1 LFDTVIFTVTV
12 FLSFISNKGIS
23 TMQRKRVVVTGLGP
37 VTPIGIGKEAY
48 WRALMGGKTGVDL
61 VEFPNFDMEQ
71 FRTRIGAQIKDFALH
86 DYLPFHKADRHM
98 GRASQF
104 ALVGAKVALEDAEV
118 ELMPREGVE
127 GRYELNHFDSFKFG
141 AILGV
146 AVENMEIMEGSY
158 DSLLKHGGPR
168 RLSPFALPNVYT
180 SSVAANITERFG
192 MRGTTYV
199 ISSAC
204 ASASHA
210 IATSYSRIQDGPE
223 EMILTGGSDAC
234 ITPLTFGGFI
244 ALRAMSACN
253 DEPQKACRPFDLHRD
268 GFVMGEGAGIIILEE
283 LNHALN
289 RGAPIYAELI
299 GYGMTADA
307 FHLAEPDPTG
317 TSLSKAIEQAL
328 AMGGVA
334 PEEVDY
340 INPHGTS
347 TKLNDA
353 TETRA
358 IKMAL
363 GDHAYQI
370 PISATKSMLGHLLG
384 AAGGVEAIATVLT
397 MKRGLIHPTINYE
410 FPDPECDLDYVP
422 DGPREQEVKTAL
434 SISAGFGGV
443 NCVLLFKSFE
453 S

>member
-1 LFDTVIFTVTV
+1 
-12 FLSFISNKGIS
+12 
-23 TMQRKRVVVTGLGP
+23 MQRKRKRVVVTGLGP

-48 WRALMGGKTGVDL
+48 WRALMGGKTGVD
-61 VEFPNFDMEQ
+61 VVQFPNFDMEQ
-71 FRTRIGAQIKDFALH
+71 FRTRIGAQIKDFVLH

-104 ALVGAKVALEDAEV
+104 ALVGAKTALEDAEI
-118 ELMPREGVE
+118 ELFPREGVD
-127 GRYELNHFDSFKFG
+127 GRYELNHSDSFKIG
-141 AILGV
+141 AIVGV

-158 DSLLKHGGPR
+158 DNLLKHGGPR
-168 RLSPFALPNVYT
+168 RLTPFALPNVYT
-180 SSVAANITERFG
+180 SSVASNITERFG
-192 MRGTTYV
+192 IRGATYV

-210 IATSYSRIQDGPE
+210 IATSYNRIQEGPE
-223 EMILTGGSDAC
+223 EMLLTGGSDAC

-244 ALRAMSACN
+244 ALRAMSTCN

-268 GFVMGEGAGIIILEE
+268 GFVMAEGAGILIIEE

-289 RGAPIYAELI
+289 RGAPIYAEII

-307 FHLAEPDPTG
+307 FHIAEPDPTG
-317 TSLSKAIEQAL
+317 IALSRAIEQAL
-328 AMGGVA
+328 AMGGVT
-334 PEEVDY
+334 PEEIDY

-347 TKLNDA
+347 TKLNDL
-353 TETRA
+353 TETKA

-363 GDHAYQI
+363 GDYAYQV
-370 PISATKSMLGHLLG
+370 PISATKSMVGHLLG
-384 AAGGVEAIATVLT
+384 AAGGAEAIATVLT
-397 MKRGLIHPTINYE
+397 IRHGAIHPTINYE

-443 NCVLLFKSFE
+443 NCVLLFRAFE

>member
-1 LFDTVIFTVTV
+1 
-12 FLSFISNKGIS
+12 
-23 TMQRKRVVVTGLGP
+23 MQKKRVVVTGLGP
-37 VTPIGIGKEAY
+37 VTPIGIGKEPY
-48 WRALMGGKTGVDL
+48 WRALMEGKTGVDL

-71 FRTRIGAQIKDFALH
+71 FRTRIGARIKSFVLE
-86 DYLPFHKADRHM
+86 DYLPFHKGDRYM

-104 ALVGAKVALEDAEV
+104 ALVGAKLALEDAEV
-118 ELMPREGVE
+118 ELLPREGME
-127 GRYELNHFDSFKFG
+127 GRYEFNHSDSFKIG

-158 DSLLKHGGPR
+158 DNLLKHRSPR
-168 RLSPFALPNVYT
+168 RLSPFSLPHVYT
-180 SSVAANITERFG
+180 SSVAANVTERFG

-199 ISSAC
+199 VSSAC

-210 IATSYSRIQDGPE
+210 IATSYKRIQDGPE
-223 EMILTGGSDAC
+223 EMVLTGGSDAC

-244 ALRAMSACN
+244 ALRAMSTRN

-268 GFVMGEGAGIIILEE
+268 GFVMGEGAGVIIVEE

-307 FHLAEPDPTG
+307 FHIAEPDPAA
-317 TSLSKAIEQAL
+317 TSLSRAIEQAL
-328 AMGGVA
+328 ATGGVA
-334 PEEVDY
+334 PQEVDY

-347 TKLNDA
+347 TQLNDI
-353 TETRA
+353 TETKA
-358 IKMAL
+358 IKTVF
-363 GDHAYQI
+363 GDYAYQI
-370 PISATKSMLGHLLG
+370 PVSATKSMVGHLLG
-384 AAGGVEAIATVLT
+384 AAGGAEAIATILT
-397 MKRGLIHPTINYE
+397 MNRGVIHPTINYE

-422 DGPREQEVKTAL
+422 DGPREQEVRTTL

-453 S
+453 P

>member
-1 LFDTVIFTVTV
+1 
-12 FLSFISNKGIS
+12 
-23 TMQRKRVVVTGLGP
+23 MQKKRVVVTGLGP
-37 VTPIGIGKEAY
+37 VTPIGIGKEPY
-48 WRALMGGKTGVDL
+48 WRALMEGKTGVDL

-71 FRTRIGAQIKDFALH
+71 FRTRIGARIKSFVLE
-86 DYLPFHKADRHM
+86 DYLPFHKGDRYM

-104 ALVGAKVALEDAEV
+104 ALVGAKLALEDAGV
-118 ELMPREGVE
+118 ELLPREGME
-127 GRYELNHFDSFKFG
+127 GRYELNHSNSFKIG

-158 DSLLKHGGPR
+158 DNLLKHRSPR
-168 RLSPFALPNVYT
+168 RLSPFSLPHVYT

-192 MRGTTYV
+192 IRGTTYV
-199 ISSAC
+199 VSSAC

-210 IATSYSRIQDGPE
+210 IATSYNRIQDGPD

-244 ALRAMSACN
+244 ALRAMSTRN

-268 GFVMGEGAGIIILEE
+268 GFVMGEGAGVIIVEE

-307 FHLAEPDPTG
+307 FHIAEPDPVAI
-317 TSLSKAIEQAL
+317 SLSRAIEQAL
-328 AMGGVA
+328 AMGGVD
-334 PEEVDY
+334 PKEVDY

-347 TKLNDA
+347 TKLNDI
-353 TETRA
+353 TETKA
-358 IKMAL
+358 IKMVF
-363 GDHAYQI
+363 GDYAYQI
-370 PISATKSMLGHLLG
+370 PVSATKSMVGHLLG
-384 AAGGVEAIATVLT
+384 AAGGAEAIATILT
-397 MKRGLIHPTINYE
+397 MNRGVIHPTINYE
-410 FPDPECDLDYVP
+410 FQDPECDLDYVP
-422 DGPREQEVKTAL
+422 DGPREQEVRTTL

-453 S
+453 P